1 MKKLLLLP
9 VLFMALSACMETS
22 VEFNKAIIA
31 EPVNTAV
38 IDSLMA
44 IQQNDWNAGN
54 IDGFMK
60 TYWNSDS
67 LLFIGKKGVTNGWQK
82 TLDNYKKSY
91 PDKAAMGRLN
101 FEIIKHEPIA
111 GKAVYTIGKW
121 AVYRTSDTLGGHFT
135 LLWKKIDGNWKIV
148 ADHTS

>member
-1 MKKLLLLP
+1 MKKLLLLS
-9 VLFMALSACMETS
+9 LLYLALSSCNETN
-22 VEFNKAIIA
+22 VEIKKEIAA
-31 EPVNTAV
+31 EPVNTSE
-38 IDSLMA
+38 IDSLMT
-44 IQQNDWNAGN
+44 IQQNDWNSGN

-91 PDKAAMGRLN
+91 PDKAAMGRLH

-111 GKAVYTIGKW
+111 NAAVYSIGKW
-121 AVYRTSDTLGGHFT
+121 TVFRTADTLGGHFT
-135 LLWKKIDGNWKIV
+135 LLWKKIDGNWEIV